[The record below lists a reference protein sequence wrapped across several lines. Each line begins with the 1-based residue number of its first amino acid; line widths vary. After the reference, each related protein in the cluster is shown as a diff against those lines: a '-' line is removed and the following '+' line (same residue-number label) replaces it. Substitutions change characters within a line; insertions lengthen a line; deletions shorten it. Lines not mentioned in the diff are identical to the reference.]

1 MNVEF
6 NDSGMGGGYTGG
18 SYGQPQF
25 TPQGVGM
32 AGWLMKKGIVK
43 DQQGADTMLLGVA
56 IAFFVL
62 TLITIFW

>member
-18 SYGQPQF
+18 GYNPQF
-25 TPQGVGM
+25 NSQGSGM
-32 AGWLMKKGIVK
+32 AGWLLKKGIVK
-43 DQQGADTMLLGVA
+43 DQKTADSVLLGVA
-56 IAFFVL
+56 MMFFVF